1 LSELKVY
8 ISASLSQ
15 RFIAYTQHLVHDL
28 LAQQSLSYST
38 ISAMNPVSRES
49 KPSLDSVSTYG
60 LPRNLVHERYRD
72 LLVEQESMPDKVFIS
87 GYSLRELDPNLV
99 VLDEETNEHPR
110 VSRPA
115 IGPLCR
121 PI

>member
-1 LSELKVY
+1 MK
-8 ISASLSQ
+8 
-15 RFIAYTQHLVHDL
+15 
-28 LAQQSLSYST
+28 
-38 ISAMNPVSRES
+38 PVSHEP
-49 KPSLDSVSTYG
+49 KPSLDSVSTHG
-60 LPRNLVHERYRD
+60 SPRTLVGERYRD

-115 IGPLCR
+115 NRHFVSAHISECQ
-121 PI
+121 